1 MCNRQKQGRKVR
13 GDRAGGCVGSFL
25 AWDTILPSQ
34 KKRDAHRERER
45 ERERDR
51 ERERERD
58 TETERG
64 FSNCLAD
71 GWENITAAG
80 RRGVTRGDRLLSI
93 LHGIFVWEDLNC
105 NQRSKGML
113 LSFHIRHLGTGE

>member
-1 MCNRQKQGRKVR
+1 M
-13 GDRAGGCVGSFL
+13 
-25 AWDTILPSQ
+25 
-34 KKRDAHRERER
+34 RERE
-45 ERERDR
+45 R

-113 LSFHIRHLGTGE
+113 LPFHIRHLGTGERVNAAGFHSVPLCLSVWQAWETQLCISQVNTCAFLTCL